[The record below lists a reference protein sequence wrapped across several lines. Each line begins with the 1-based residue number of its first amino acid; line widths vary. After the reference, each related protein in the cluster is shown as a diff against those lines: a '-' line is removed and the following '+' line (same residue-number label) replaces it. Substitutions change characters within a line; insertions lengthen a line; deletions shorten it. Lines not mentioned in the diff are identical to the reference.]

1 MMNTRLRAHAA
12 ENRPRLR
19 ELRRALAQVERE
31 ITNYTRAVAHG
42 EFASL
47 ETVLAGAESRRA
59 TLRAELAAL
68 EQAQPMGV
76 VQLTPAALQHHL
88 QGLIEKLRSG
98 VAGRVR
104 EAIEQSVA
112 QIVVAADGTMTLVA
126 KPDGLLGMEGS
137 MASLGRWESGPIM
150 ERTIRSVTG
159 RQWKV
164 IGT

>member
-1 MMNTRLRAHAA
+1 M
-12 ENRPRLR
+12 
-19 ELRRALAQVERE
+19 ERE
-31 ITNYTRAVAHG
+31 ITNYTRAVAQG
-42 EFASL
+42 DFASL
-47 ETVLAGAESRRA
+47 ETALAGAESRRA

-88 QGLIEKLRSG
+88 QGIIEKLRSG

-126 KPDGLLGMEGS
+126 RPEGLLGVEGTS
-137 MASLGRWESGPIM
+137 ASLGRRESGPIM
-150 ERTIRSVTG
+150 GQTDTILNGRHWEVVTELSG
-159 RQWKV
+159 
-164 IGT
+164 